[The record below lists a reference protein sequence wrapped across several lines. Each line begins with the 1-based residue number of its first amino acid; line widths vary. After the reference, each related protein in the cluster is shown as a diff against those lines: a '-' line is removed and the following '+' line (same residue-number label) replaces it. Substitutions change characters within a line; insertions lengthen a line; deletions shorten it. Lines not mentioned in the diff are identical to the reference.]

1 MIPLKDV
8 DRKPARFPL
17 ITMLIIGANTF
28 IYLIEVMEG
37 GDFVRRWSMVPVEI
51 SAGKHLVTV
60 VTAMFLH
67 GSLLHI
73 AGNMIFFWAFG
84 PEVEDMMGRVRYAIF
99 YLVGGII
106 AFGVQIGLNPVAH
119 VPTLGASGAIATI
132 MAAFLVTFP
141 RDRIRTVIFLGIFV
155 TIYLIPAVVLVGI
168 WFLLQIVSEAGTFAG
183 NQSHGGVAY
192 GAHIG
197 GFLFGLAF
205 ARLFERGRPDG
216 PGLSPTDFIDRRE
229 S

>member
-8 DRKPARFPL
+8 DRRPARFPL

-28 IYLIEVMEG
+28 LYLIEVMEG
-37 GDFVRRWSMVPVEI
+37 GDFVRRWSLIPAEV
-51 SAGKHLVTV
+51 SAGKNLVTV

-84 PEVEDMMGRVRYAIF
+84 PQVEDMMGRVRYALF
-99 YLVGGII
+99 YLLGGVV
-106 AFGVQIGLNPVAH
+106 AFGVQIGLNPGAH
-119 VPTLGASGAIATI
+119 VPTLGASGAIATV

-141 RDRIRTVIFLGIFV
+141 RDRIRTVIFLGFFV

-168 WFLLQIVSEAGTFAG
+168 WFLLQIVSEAGTLAES
-183 NQSHGGVAY
+183 QSRGGVAY

-205 ARLFERGRPDG
+205 ARLFEGWRPEG
-216 PGLSPTDFIDRRE
+216 DRA
-229 S
+229 